1 MRGIGITLAAVALA
15 VTAPASAAKLP
26 ATWDGLVEVKA
37 KQLAAVY
44 LLPDA
49 DFRGYS
55 KVMFQ
60 PAQASFQKDWR
71 QNYNAQT
78 ISLANQVSDQYVQRS
93 IAEVQSGLDKVFPE
107 AFAKEGYQVV
117 TAPGPG
123 VALVAVG
130 VLDLS
135 VTAPDVGTGFGE
147 NFAVDAGEATLVVEV
162 LDSVTKQLLAR
173 GLDRREAG
181 TEEVGAFPRSAVSNR
196 EDFKL
201 LFETWASIAAKGL
214 TELRA
219 MSPINTEGVR
229 KQ

>member
-1 MRGIGITLAAVALA
+1 MRGFKLMLAVVAL
-15 VTAPASAAKLP
+15 TATTPAATKMP

-49 DFRGYS
+49 NFRSYS
-55 KVMFQ
+55 KVMFD
-60 PAQASFQKDWR
+60 PSQAAFEKDWR
-71 QNYNAQT
+71 QNYNSQT
-78 ISLANQVSDQYVQRS
+78 ISLANQVSTQYVQSS
-93 IAEVQSGLDKVFPE
+93 IAEVQAGLNKIFPE
-107 AFAKEGYQVV
+107 AFVKEGYQVV

-123 VALVAVG
+123 VARIVVG

-135 VTAPDVGTGFGE
+135 VTSPDVGTGFGE

-162 LDSVTKQLLAR
+162 LDSETNQLLAR

-181 TEEVGAFPRSAVSNR
+181 DEEVGAFPRSAVSNR

-201 LFETWASIAAKGL
+201 LFQTWATIAAKGL

-229 KQ
+229 QQ